1 MMKFTY
7 SKFDMVIGNSE
18 ELSRDLGNFLNL
30 KVKTIHNA
38 VITNKSRNIIFKKKE
53 EYLILED
60 LKNKKII

>member
-38 VITNKSRNIIFKKKE
+38 VITNKSRNIITSKKR
-53 EYLILED
+53 
-60 LKNKKII
+60 KNT